1 MDTEFIFPIPDN
13 VSIETATFMKAI
25 ISELT
30 AKQKID
36 VIDSGALNMLMTSYE
51 MYLQATERLL
61 REGPI
66 TLTRFGDNIPNPA
79 QTIASKNYN
88 QVLSI
93 MKEYGLTIKSRSKLK
108 ESVKDE
114 KKSELEKFLLSK
126 GKKIIPETRMVMNS

>member
-1 MDTEFIFPIPDN
+1 MFPIPDN
-13 VSIETATFMKAI
+13 VSAETSTFMKAI
-25 ISELT
+25 IRELR

-66 TLTRFGDNIPNPA
+66 TSTRFGDDVPNPA

-88 QVLSI
+88 QVLAI
-93 MKEYGLTIKSRSKLK
+93 MKEYGLTVKSRSKMK
-108 ESVKDE
+108 DTGSDEQKSVLE
-114 KKSELEKFLLSK
+114 EFLTTKKK
-126 GKKIIPETRMVMNS
+126 